1 MTALRNNELAAKNLK
16 KTRRLLFASL
26 LSFFVL
32 LGTVRGQTPK
42 PKVDAGGPVAPT
54 AALERGRTVYVLN
67 ACHFCH
73 GIDLTGAS
81 MGAADLMHS
90 PLVGADR
97 NGNLIGSIVLAGLPN
112 LQTAMPKFVDLT
124 KEQISDLAGYIHY
137 LRQQGRYTE
146 LMAADS
152 APGDPKAGEQYFNGA
167 GGCSKCHSASGDLAR
182 AAHKYDAATLRS
194 RFLRPGPAI
203 SADNITPIAGDQ
215 AHLRLL
221 EIYSPADVQNVLA
234 YLNQLP

>member
-1 MTALRNNELAAKNLK
+1 MTALHNNALAAKHLK
-16 KTRRLLFASL
+16 KMRRLFFASL
-26 LSFFVL
+26 LCFVL
-32 LGTVRGQTPK
+32 LGTVRGQTAK

-73 GIDLTGAS
+73 GLDLTGAS

-112 LQTAMPKFVDLT
+112 LQTAMPKFADLT

-146 LMAADS
+146 LLAANS

-167 GGCSKCHSASGDLAR
+167 GGCSKCHSASGELAR

-194 RFLRPGPAI
+194 RFLRPGPTV
-203 SADNITPIAGDQ
+203 SADNITPTAGDQ

-221 EIYSPADVQNVLA
+221 EIYSSAEVQNVLA
-234 YLNQLP
+234 YLKQLP

>member
-1 MTALRNNELAAKNLK
+1 MRWPHCAVLLAA
-16 KTRRLLFASL
+16 
-26 LSFFVL
+26 SFLV
-32 LGTVRGQTPK
+32 GSPGSAYGQSPK

-54 AALERGRTVYVLN
+54 AALERGRDVYVLN

-112 LQTAMPKFVDLT
+112 LQTAMPKFADLT
-124 KEQISDLAGYIHY
+124 TPQVSDLAGYIHY
-137 LRQQGRYTE
+137 LRQRGRYKE
-146 LMAADS
+146 LMAANS
-152 APGDPKAGEQYFNGA
+152 AAGDPQAGEKYFRGD
-167 GGCSKCHSASGDLAR
+167 GGCAKCHAPDDLIHATR
-182 AAHKYDAATLRS
+182 KYDPTALRS
-194 RFLRPGPAI
+194 RLLRPGPAVP
-203 SADNITPIAGDQ
+203 ATDVTPTAGEQ

-221 EIYSPADVQNVLA
+221 ENYSAADVQNVLA
-234 YLNQLP
+234 YLEQSH